1 MNGKC
6 ANACAPSTIVWMPRA
21 RAIRAMS
28 RTGNSCPVRLVMWQ
42 MWITFV
48 FGVIARVMRSVSS
61 DRLVVGTGNAIFVTT
76 ILSRRTRWSQV
87 SSIRP

>member
-1 MNGKC
+1 
-6 ANACAPSTIVWMPRA
+6 MPRA
-21 RAIRAMS
+21 RAMRAMS
-28 RTGNSCPVRLVMWQ
+28 RTGNSCPVRFVMWQ

-48 FGVIARVMRSVSS
+48 FGVIAREIRSVSS
-61 DRLVVGTGNAIFVTT
+61 DTFVVGTGNEIFVTS